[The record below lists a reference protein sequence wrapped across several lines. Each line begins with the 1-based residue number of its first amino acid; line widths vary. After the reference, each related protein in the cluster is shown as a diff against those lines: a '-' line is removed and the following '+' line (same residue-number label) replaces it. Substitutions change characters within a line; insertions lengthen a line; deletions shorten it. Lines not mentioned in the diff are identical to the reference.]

1 MRKQQAVAVFHL
13 SAAILVFGIGSTFGQ
28 SVSSPAVPSP
38 PSLAAGKD
46 TQWTVDDMIAP
57 ERAEQFRISPDSQW
71 VVWVKQVPDAD
82 KDEIVSNLYLT
93 SLTEKKEIPLT
104 RGPNQD
110 TQPRWSRDGKL
121 LAFISDRPLPKP
133 PGKETPPSGALS
145 KTQLWLI
152 NPFGGEPWPLTR
164 LERSVKD
171 FDWIDAEN
179 ILMAAEEDLTLYE
192 HALKE
197 KKDDSRAI
205 EDVTHT
211 PPVRLFKIN
220 AKTGEMT
227 RLTANDD
234 WIDALAVSPDGQ
246 KAVAVHQRSLSYEF
260 DQKVKPATFLYDLE
274 TGQGKQ
280 IFTDVQV
287 VPSEIRWT
295 LDSSGFYALSPYSTH
310 PVYLVATI
318 NRLYYYDVRAQKA
331 AKVDLGWENELGMDS
346 PATYAVTPDGFIVL
360 LAAGARYQP
369 ARCTRQGDGWK
380 RAWLEGD
387 GTSNLF
393 ALELGRDGKTLV
405 YLTSGASRP
414 EQLFRAT
421 LAGATLA
428 GHAQTTDLN
437 PKFQKK
443 IAARTEIIRWQ
454 GALDEEVEGILY
466 YPQNY
471 EAGKRYPLV
480 VMIHGGP
487 LGADMD
493 SWNDDYAYPTNLYT
507 QRGAFV
513 LKPNY
518 HGSDNYGL
526 KWAESIGGGK
536 YYDLEV
542 PDIEKG
548 VDSLLARG
556 LVDPE
561 QLATLGW
568 SNGAILT
575 IALTVNTTRYKV
587 ASAGAGDVEQVSD
600 WAYTTFGASFDN
612 YYFGAAPYDDP
623 ELYIRKSPVYQFKKV
638 RTPTIVFSGT
648 EDRAVGHAQAWMHFR
663 TLQQLGQPDVRFVLF
678 PGEPHGLRKISHRRR
693 KVEEELA
700 WFDRYLFKP
709 AAAKNEAL
717 KEDSPLAAALKR
729 KKIKKVE
736 MKYGLLAKATLIP
749 EVVKYEG
756 LGLGRFEVTR
766 AQYAAFDP
774 SYKIEPGTENYPANG
789 VTFANAQAYCAW
801 LSKLTGE
808 TYRLGQVRELEPIH
822 EAAKEGENTLD
833 YWAGYSLNPDDAAH
847 LAEKIKELG
856 GTAPLLKEV
865 GSFKGRGEDE
875 LVFDLDGNV
884 AEWVMDKDGK
894 GKALGASADRPAD
907 QKTREVAPDPAYIGF
922 RVVKGAK

>member
-1 MRKQQAVAVFHL
+1 MRKQQVVGVFHL
-13 SAAILVFGIGSTFGQ
+13 SAAILVFGLGQTLGQ
-28 SVSSPAVPSP
+28 SVSSPAVLSAT
-38 PSLAAGKD
+38 SLAAGKD
-46 TQWTVDDMIAP
+46 TQWTVDDMVAP
-57 ERAEQFRISPDSQW
+57 ERAEQFRISPDSHW

-82 KDEIVSNLYLT
+82 KDEMVSNLYLT
-93 SLTEKKEIPLT
+93 SLTEKKEIQLT

-110 TQPRWSRDGKL
+110 TQPRWSGDGKL

-133 PGKETPPSGALS
+133 PGKETPPSGELS

-192 HALKE
+192 HTRKE

-205 EDVTHT
+205 EDVAHT

-234 WIDALAVSPDGQ
+234 WIDALAVSPDGK

-295 LDSSGFYALSPYSTH
+295 LDSSGFYAISPYSTH
-310 PVYLVATI
+310 PVYLVATV
-318 NRLYYYDVRAQKA
+318 NRLYYCDVRAQKS
-331 AKVDLGWENELGMDS
+331 AKVDLGSENELGMDS
-346 PATYAVTPDGFIVL
+346 PATYAVTPDGFIAL
-360 LAAGARYQP
+360 LAAGARYKP
-369 ARCTRQGDGWK
+369 ARYTRAGDGWK

-393 ALELGRDGKTLV
+393 ALELGRDGRTLV
-405 YLTSGASRP
+405 YLASGASRP
-414 EQLFRAT
+414 EQWFRAT
-421 LAGATLA
+421 LEGATLA
-428 GHAQTTDLN
+428 GRAQTTELN

-443 IAARTEIIRWQ
+443 IAARTEVIRWK
-454 GALDEEVEGILY
+454 GALEEEVEGILY

-471 EAGKRYPLV
+471 EAGRKYPLV

-518 HGSDNYGL
+518 HGSGNYGL

-542 PDIEKG
+542 PDIEQG
-548 VDSLLARG
+548 VDSLMARG

-575 IALTVNTTRYKV
+575 IALAVNTPRYKV

-663 TLQQLGQPDVRFVLF
+663 TLQQLGQPDVRFVSF
-678 PGEPHGLRKISHRRR
+678 PGEPHGLRKISHRQR

-717 KEDSPLAAALKR
+717 KEDSPLAAEWKR
-729 KKIKKVE
+729 RRIKKVGL
-736 MKYGLLAKATLIP
+736 KYGLLARATLIP
-749 EVVKYEG
+749 EVVRYEG
-756 LGLGRFEVTR
+756 VEIGRFEVTR
-766 AQYAAFDP
+766 AQYAAFDAG
-774 SYKIEPGTENYPANG
+774 YKVEPGTENYPANG
-789 VTFANAQAYCAW
+789 VTFENARAYCAW

-808 TYRLGQVRELEPIH
+808 TYRLGQVAELEPIYK
-822 EAAKEGENTLD
+822 ASKEGENTLD
-833 YWAGYSLNPDDAAH
+833 YWAGYSVNPDDATR

-856 GTAPLLKEV
+856 GTAPLLREV
-865 GSFKGRGEDE
+865 GSFRGRGEEE
-875 LVFDLDGNV
+875 LVFDLGGNV
-884 AEWVMDKDGK
+884 AEWVMDRDGK

-907 QKTREVAPDPAYIGF
+907 QKTREAASDPAYVGF
-922 RVVKGAK
+922 RVIRQM

>member
-1 MRKQQAVAVFHL
+1 MMRQQTGRVLLL

-28 SVSSPAVPSP
+28 SASSPATAPAT
-38 PSLAAGKD
+38 SLAAAKD

-57 ERAEQFRISPDSQW
+57 ERAEQFRISPDSRW
-71 VVWVKQVPDAD
+71 VVWVKSVPDAD
-82 KDEIVSNLYLT
+82 KDEMVSNLYLS
-93 SLTEKKEIPLT
+93 SLTEKKEIQLT
-104 RGPNQD
+104 RGPNKD

-121 LAFISDRPLPKP
+121 LAFLSDRPLPKP
-133 PGKETPPSGALS
+133 PGKEPVAPGELS

-179 ILMAAEEDLTLYE
+179 ILMAAEEDLSLYE
-192 HALKE
+192 RALKE
-197 KKDDSRAI
+197 KKDDSHAV
-205 EDVTHT
+205 EDVVHT

-220 AKTGEMT
+220 AKTGEVT

-234 WIDALAVSPDGQ
+234 WIDSLVVSPDGK
-246 KAVAVHQRSLSYEF
+246 KAVATHQRSLSYEF

-280 IFTDVQV
+280 IFTEVPV

-295 LDSSGFYALSPYSTH
+295 LDSSGFYAISPYSTH
-310 PVYLVATI
+310 PVYLVATV
-318 NRLYYYDVRAQKA
+318 NHLYYYDVRAQK
-331 AKVDLGWENELGMDS
+331 VDLGWANELGMDS
-346 PATYAVTPDGFIVL
+346 PATYAVTPDGFVAL
-360 LAAGARYQP
+360 LAAGARYKP
-369 ARCTRQGDGWK
+369 ARYTREGDGWK

-387 GTSNLF
+387 GASSLF
-393 ALELGRDGKTLV
+393 ALELGKDGKTLV
-405 YLTSGASRP
+405 YLASGASRP

-421 LAGATLA
+421 LEGATLA
-428 GHAQTTDLN
+428 GRAPVTDLN
-437 PKFQKK
+437 PKFQKR
-443 IAARTEIIRWQ
+443 IAARTEVIRWQ

-471 EAGKRYPLV
+471 EAGKKYPLV

-493 SWNDDYAYPTNLYT
+493 FWNDDYAYPTNLYT
-507 QRGAFV
+507 QRGALV

-548 VDSLLARG
+548 VDTLISRG
-556 LVDPE
+556 LADPE
-561 QLATLGW
+561 KLATMGW

-575 IALTVNTTRYKV
+575 IALTVTTTRYQV

-663 TLQQLGQPDVRFVLF
+663 TLQQLGQPDVRFVSF
-678 PGEPHGLRKISHRRR
+678 PGEPHGLRKLSHRRR

-709 AAAKNEAL
+709 KATANEAL
-717 KEDSPLAAALKR
+717 KDDSPLAAELKR
-729 KKIKKVE
+729 KKIKKVGL
-736 MKYGLLAKATLIP
+736 KYGLLAKATLIP

-756 LGLGRFEVTR
+756 LEIGRFEVTR

-774 SYKIEPGTENYPANG
+774 SYKIEPGTDNYPASG
-789 VTFANAQAYCAW
+789 VTFENARAYCAW

-808 TYRLGQVRELEPIH
+808 TYRLGTAQELEPIYKT
-822 EAAKEGENTLD
+822 AKDSENTLD
-833 YWAGYSLNPDDAAH
+833 YWAGYSVNPDDSARLEAK
-847 LAEKIKELG
+847 LGELVG
-856 GTAPLLKEV
+856 VAPLLKEV
-865 GSFKGRGEDE
+865 GSFKGRGEEE
-875 LVFDLDGNV
+875 LVFDLGGNV
-884 AEWVMDKDGK
+884 AEWAVAKDGK
-894 GKALGASADRPAD
+894 GEALGASADRPAD
-907 QKTREVAPDPAYIGF
+907 QKTLEAASDPVYIGF

>member
-1 MRKQQAVAVFHL
+1 MMRQQTGRVLLL
-13 SAAILVFGIGSTFGQ
+13 SAAILAFGIGSTFGQ
-28 SVSSPAVPSP
+28 SASSPATAPAT
-38 PSLAAGKD
+38 SLAAKD
-46 TQWTVDDMIAP
+46 TQWTVDDIIAP
-57 ERAEQFRISPDSQW
+57 ERAEQFRISPDGRW
-71 VVWVKQVPDAD
+71 VIWVKSVPDPD
-82 KDEIVSNLYLT
+82 KDEMVSNLYLS
-93 SLTEKKEIPLT
+93 SLTEKKEIQLT
-104 RGPNQD
+104 RGPNKD

-133 PGKETPPSGALS
+133 PGKEPAAPGELS

-192 HALKE
+192 RALKE
-197 KKDDSRAI
+197 KKDDSHAV
-205 EDVTHT
+205 EDVVHT

-234 WIDALAVSPDGQ
+234 WIDSLAVSPDGK

-280 IFTDVQV
+280 IFTEVPV
-287 VPSEIRWT
+287 VPSEIRWA
-295 LDSSGFYALSPYSTH
+295 LDSSGFYAISPYSTH
-310 PVYLVATI
+310 PVYLVATV
-318 NRLYYYDVRAQKA
+318 NHLYYYDVRAQKA

-346 PATYAVTPDGFIVL
+346 PATYAVTPDGFVAL
-360 LAAGARYQP
+360 LAAGARYKP
-369 ARCTRQGDGWK
+369 APFTREGDGWK

-387 GTSNLF
+387 GASNLF
-393 ALELGRDGKTLV
+393 ALELGKDGKTLV
-405 YLTSGASRP
+405 YLASGASRP

-421 LAGATLA
+421 LEGATLA
-428 GHAQTTDLN
+428 GRAPVTDLN

-443 IAARTEIIRWQ
+443 IAARTEVIRWQ
-454 GALDEEVEGILY
+454 GALDEEVEGLLY

-471 EAGKRYPLV
+471 EAGKKYPLV

-493 SWNDDYAYPTNLYT
+493 FWDNDYAYPVNLYT
-507 QRGAFV
+507 QRGALV
-513 LKPNY
+513 LRPNY
-518 HGSDNYGL
+518 HGSGNYGL
-526 KWAESIGGGK
+526 KWAEAIGGGK

-548 VDSLLARG
+548 VDTLISRG
-556 LVDPE
+556 LADPE
-561 QLATLGW
+561 RLATMGW

-575 IALTVNTTRYKV
+575 IALTVTTTRYQV

-663 TLQQLGQPDVRFVLF
+663 TLQQLGQPDVRFVSF
-678 PGEPHGLRKISHRRR
+678 PGEPHGLRKLSHRRR

-709 AAAKNEAL
+709 KATANEAL
-717 KEDSPLAAALKR
+717 KEDSPLAAELKR
-729 KKIKKVE
+729 KKIKKVGL
-736 MKYGLLAKATLIP
+736 KYGLLAKATLIP

-756 LGLGRFEVTR
+756 LEIGRFEVTR

-774 SYKIEPGTENYPANG
+774 SYKIEPGTDNYPASG
-789 VTFANAQAYCAW
+789 VTFENARAYCAW

-808 TYRLGQVRELEPIH
+808 TYRLGTAQELEPIFKT
-822 EAAKEGENTLD
+822 AKDSENTLD
-833 YWAGYSLNPDDAAH
+833 YWAGYSVNPDDAAR
-847 LAEKIKELG
+847 LEAKLVELG
-856 GTAPLLKEV
+856 GAAPLLKEV
-865 GSFKGRGEDE
+865 GSFKGRGEEE
-875 LVFDLDGNV
+875 LVFDLGGNV
-884 AEWVMDKDGK
+884 AEWAVAKDGK
-894 GKALGASADRPAD
+894 GQALGASADCPAD
-907 QKTREVAPDPAYIGF
+907 QKAREAAPAPAYVGF
-922 RVVKGAK
+922 RVVRQK